1 MNWLAHLYL
10 SEPTPQFRLGNLLPD
25 LISAS
30 QLADLPEPFQRGIR
44 QHRQI
49 DRFTDTHPRVNSCLQ
64 RFPAPYRR
72 YAGILTDVYFDH
84 FLARDW
90 SKYCDVPLPQFIAEF
105 YRDIETCLPEL
116 PAEAAQRLHRIR
128 DENWIGTYHTI
139 EGITDIL
146 SRISRR
152 FRRPFDLT
160 GSVAIFQKHESALWH
175 DFDAFFPELMAH
187 VQHSSTKGVARPVV
201 RTGELISRTGSET

>member
-10 SEPTPQFRLGNLLPD
+10 SEPTPEFRLGNLLPD

-49 DRFTDTHPRVNSCLQ
+49 DRFTDTHPRVNSCVQ

-90 SKYCDVPLPQFIAEF
+90 SKYCDVFLPQFIAEF

-160 GSVAIFQKHESALWH
+160 GSVPIFQKHESALLD

-187 VQHSSTKGVARPVV
+187 VQPSSTKALRGV
-201 RTGELISRTGSET
+201 